1 MNRILGIS
9 DQWFSIGD
17 SLVLTVLGQVQ
28 TSFRLWLNVIARLKL
43 ACSFRCFLRHSSCSW
58 WSWLPITY
66 LNIPTTWVCIKF
78 CLSYIF
84 SADLL
89 LRENPNYFS
98 CHKIFESFEWK
109 LQVSFMPILV
119 LAARL
124 CPPGVEATL
133 FATLMSI
140 SNGASV
146 TGGFLGAG
154 LTRLLGVTSNN
165 FQNLALLVLLCNL
178 SSLLPLPFLGLLPSE
193 TELQAT
199 VEKAEKALGSKKE
212 W

>member
-1 MNRILGIS
+1 MLVTGMNRILGIS

-17 SLVLTVLGQVQ
+17 SLVLTVLG
-28 TSFRLWLNVIARLKL
+28 
-43 ACSFRCFLRHSSCSW
+43 
-58 WSWLPITY
+58 
-66 LNIPTTWVCIKF
+66 
-78 CLSYIF
+78 
-84 SADLL
+84 
-89 LRENPNYFS
+89 
-98 CHKIFESFEWK
+98 
-109 LQVSFMPILV
+109 QVSFMPILV

-212 W
+212 